1 MALHG
6 AGPMTRSMS
15 GAMIKFAQNK
25 LGSDLMLA
33 AALVGLIVIARL
45 LPHAPNFTPV
55 AAAALFAGVML
66 HHRGIAL
73 TVPFAGMIASD
84 IVLGFYDWRVMSVV
98 YVSLALPAVIGM
110 LAKHVRVS
118 RMLVPAALSG
128 SLLFF
133 ITTNFAVWAF
143 SGTYPQ
149 TMNGLIACYLA
160 ALPFLKNTV
169 AGDLFWGVALF
180 SGAYLV
186 QSMRT
191 RVAVRA

>member
-1 MALHG
+1 
-6 AGPMTRSMS
+6 MTKSMS

-143 SGTYPQ
+143 SGMYPQ

-180 SGAYLV
+180 SGAYFV
-186 QSMRT
+186 QSILVPSIRA
-191 RVAVRA
+191 RAAVRA

>member
-1 MALHG
+1 
-6 AGPMTRSMS
+6 MTRSMS

-143 SGTYPQ
+143 SGMYPQ